1 MRLLHGIGQDVRY
14 VLRGFATGRSF
25 TSAVAGSLAIGIAA
39 TTTAFAL
46 VNGVLFRPFPEIRA
60 QEELVRITLGP
71 RQRVW
76 IRTTWEDY
84 EILKRSVTA
93 LDDLS
98 VAHDAMFA
106 VAAAPGGEPQVT
118 GGLVVSGNYF
128 DVLGVQPAVGRFFV
142 PDEDA
147 VPWARPA
154 VVVSHRYWQRQLSG
168 DPAVLHRT
176 LAVNGVDLPIV
187 GIAPE
192 GFVGAYTRADVQL
205 WVTFALS
212 DLVFRD
218 TKGDPIPARSAPPFS
233 TTLVG
238 RLKSSA
244 TIQQAQAQGAGLA
257 PVLASLRDRGLKELF
272 VRVEPLRIVDPVTY
286 APRALALMAVPLIV
300 LAIACVNAAN
310 LLLARATRRRGDWVV
325 RLALGA
331 SRWRLVRQLL
341 VESLLLALAGG
352 AVGLVLTVWTRGF
365 VQNQVL
371 GEVVIDTNVLLFVV
385 AAAVATALAF
395 GLGPALS
402 VTRAAVSRAPQAG
415 RRGAFGSRTRSVL
428 VAVQAALCLAL
439 LATGAQFTATVRAL
453 SDDGLPEPAQF
464 LSVSLDLD
472 PLRYGPSHAEA
483 FYAQLLHRVRE
494 LPRVRA
500 AALTDR
506 TASYLLGG
514 FVANW
519 GPKVAI
525 PGGAEVPWKTVTTY
539 ATAGIFET
547 VGLPVLQGRTF
558 SAEEHRRPTRTV
570 VVNEVFA
577 QSVLG
582 GEALG
587 RVVTLTESTEG
598 GDPAIVEAMVV
609 GVVAAPSKRPMFS
622 LPMVYYPAPLTREPA
637 LDLFVRFEGAAD
649 AIAAGVRTIVSAQD
663 ARIPVG
669 QITTGEE
676 LRRRRN
682 RLDYTQAQTLSILGV
697 VALILAAAG
706 LYGVASYMVILRQ
719 KEIGIRMALGAE
731 GGSVL
736 RLVIRQSMVPV
747 LAGCVLGAAGAV
759 IVGSLVR
766 SRLYGVSPMD
776 PAAFGGAALLLIVTM
791 IVASLAPAR
800 RASRVDP
807 IEVLRAE

>member
-1 MRLLHGIGQDVRY
+1 MRLFHGIAHDVRF

-25 TSAVAGSLAIGIAA
+25 TGAVAGSLAIGIAA
-39 TTTAFAL
+39 TTIAFAL
-46 VNGVLFRPFPEIRA
+46 VNGVLFRPLPEIRA

-84 EILKRSVTA
+84 QVLRQGLTA

-98 VAHDAMFA
+98 VAHDARFA
-106 VAAAPGGEPQVT
+106 VAAGPGEPQVT

-128 DVLGVQPAVGRFFV
+128 DVLGVQPALGRFFV

-154 VVVSHRYWQRQLSG
+154 VVVSHAYWQRHLSG
-168 DPAVLHRT
+168 DPAVLSHT

-192 GFVGAYTRADVQL
+192 GFVGAQTRADVQL

-218 TKGDPIPARSAPPFS
+218 ANGSPIPARSASPFS

-238 RLKSSA
+238 RLKPSA

-257 PVLASLRDRGLKELF
+257 PGLASLRDRGLKELF

-286 APRALALMAVPLIV
+286 APRALALIGLPLIV

-310 LLLARATRRRGDWVV
+310 LLLARATRRRDDWVV
-325 RLALGA
+325 RMTLGA
-331 SRWRLVRQLL
+331 SRWRLVRQML
-341 VESLLLALAGG
+341 VESLLLALGGG
-352 AVGLVLTVWTRGF
+352 ALGLLLTVWTRGF

-415 RRGAFGSRTRSVL
+415 RRGPFGSRTRSVL
-428 VAVQAALCLAL
+428 VALQAALCLAL

-472 PLRYGPSHAEA
+472 PLRYGPSQAEA
-483 FYAQLLHRVRE
+483 FYAQLLHRVQQ
-494 LPRVRA
+494 LPGVRA
-500 AALTDR
+500 AALSDR
-506 TASYLLGG
+506 PASYLLGG
-514 FVANW
+514 LVTNW
-519 GPKVAI
+519 GPQVAV
-525 PGGAEVPWKTVTTY
+525 PGGADIPWKTVTTY
-539 ATAGIFET
+539 ATAGLFET

-558 SAEEHRRPTRTV
+558 SAEEHRRPPRTV
-570 VVNEVFA
+570 VVNETFA
-577 QSVLG
+577 KSVLG
-582 GEALG
+582 GDALG
-587 RVVTLTESTEG
+587 RVVTITESREG
-598 GDPAIVEAMVV
+598 DMAAVVEAMVV
-609 GVVAAPSKRPMFS
+609 GVVAAPRGRPMFS

-637 LDLFVRFEGAAD
+637 LDVFVRFEGGAD
-649 AIAAGVRTIVSAQD
+649 AIAAAVRTIVSAQD
-663 ARIPVG
+663 ARVPVG

-682 RLDYTQAQTLSILGV
+682 LGDYTQAQTLSVLGV
-697 VALILAAAG
+697 VAIILAASG
-706 LYGVASYMVILRQ
+706 LYGVASYMVTLRR
-719 KEIGIRMALGAE
+719 KEIGIRIALGAE
-731 GGSVL
+731 RGSVL

-747 LAGCVLGAAGAV
+747 LAGCGLGAAGAV